1 MSEVA
6 PVFYLGK
13 LTGHPQTQ
21 RDVWLP
27 LTLTTDDGWLALDPV
42 AGVAGHHQAHLAP
55 VARAH
60 LGVGHLGPG
69 TLTDHALGSTWF
81 PDSALAP
88 IARLAPPVHQ
98 LVTLSALHLD
108 GVPLLVVVP
117 GALHHRHP
125 QPRLQLRT
133 ATNINIGT
141 SLPPWSPSL
150 LSLALLS
157 RVHGSLLQPPAAR
170 KL

>member
-1 MSEVA
+1 MSKIA

-13 LTGHPQTQ
+13 VTGHSQTD

-27 LTLTTDDGWLALDPV
+27 LALAAEDSWGALDPV
-42 AGVAGHHQAHLAP
+42 AGVAGHTETDLATI
-55 VARAH
+55 ARAH
-60 LGVGHLGPG
+60 LGVRHLGSG

-81 PDSALAP
+81 PDSAFAP
-88 IARLAPPVHQ
+88 ETGLAPPVDQ

-108 GVPLLVVVP
+108 GVALLVVVP

-125 QPRLQLRT
+125 HPLLQLST
-133 ATNINIGT
+133 ATNIGT
-141 SLPPWSPSL
+141 SLPPWPPSL
-150 LSLALLS
+150 LRLALLS
-157 RVHGSLLQPPAAR
+157 RLHRSSLPQPPAAT